1 MPKSVVD
8 LKQKSK
14 AAAAKKNKL
23 RKSKD
28 DSDSDEDIS
37 LSEEDEEDVYETCSD
52 TSDSSF
58 VPITK
63 KKKNKKVI
71 IEEEEDEED
80 EEDDDEDDEEDDDDE
95 SDHKYRKKFKE
106 FLYQIFPSNYSKKRL
121 EEAEEDDEED
131 EEEEEEPKRKKSKSK
146 TKSSSKSKS
155 SKSKRRAEE
164 DDEDEEED
172 EDAGQLV
179 DILFYGGQGDYVDP
193 DEYDEED
200 DKGDCDSEDERAF
213 MRENYEAIDIP
224 KKSDKKIKKDKKTKK
239 RTDEENELADVEKEY
254 LDLIDTK
261 KTLTQQLN
269 KRTKSKILTH
279 AIEDCNRSIKKLVKK
294 ARIRNAKAYHKLIHD
309 DKQNTNEIDYFKKKL
324 SNKEQLKIMN
334 ELKEINA
341 HMNIDRPYRLALL
354 ESKIPAKFKA
364 IALQKLNTL
373 RHMEPGDNEYYKIKN
388 WVDTFMRIPFYNNK
402 NLSITMDDGV
412 DKCHEFMQNSMK
424 ILDGCVYGLNDAK
437 LQILQ
442 MVGQWIS
449 NPSAMGTAIAIKG
462 PMGTGKCHG
471 YNTPILM
478 YDGSVKMVQEVIVG
492 DLVMGDDSTP
502 RAVMSLGR
510 GEDMMYEIASNK
522 GVKYTVNSE
531 HILCLKPSGMNR
543 IKPMKNKQGEI
554 YAYKTIYFNLSTCK
568 HTYKTFADLEEAE
581 KYLNSLIENQE
592 NDIVQISVKNYLKL
606 PLHIQQ
612 CLKGYSTGVEFES
625 KPILFDP
632 YIIGI
637 WLGDGCSEKPKITN
651 QDAAI
656 LNYMRNELK
665 KDNLS
670 LHHVSKYDYNIVS
683 DEKNHP
689 HPGIS
694 KVTGYGYENKNIFME
709 SLRHYDLI
717 NNKHIPHDYKTN
729 DRNVRLQVLAGLI
742 DSDGWYDVENR
753 YFEITQK
760 SKRLSDDILFLARS
774 LGFAATQNE
783 CDKYCVYKG
792 ERKYGLYY
800 RVNIYGDG
808 VDTIPTKCPRKQATD
823 KKRHKNALVGAITVL
838 PIGHGNYYGFELD
851 KNHRYVL
858 GNFAVTHNTTL
869 VKEGISKI
877 LGREFAFIALG
888 GAGDS
893 SFLEGHSYTYEGS
906 SWGKIVQILIDSKCM
921 NPVIYFDELDKISDT
936 PRGEEI
942 VGILTHLTDTS
953 QNSQFHDKYFSDID
967 FDLSKCL
974 FIFSYNDE
982 SKVNAILKDR
992 MYRIQTKGY
1001 DTKEKITIARN
1012 YILPKIREQ
1021 VNFNEEDVIIP
1032 DDTIQYIASSNTL
1045 THGEDGVRNLKR
1057 CLEIIY
1063 TKLNLFRLMKPDT
1076 ENIFSKEINLK
1087 VTFPYTVTRKDVD
1100 IFIKNEQTQNQS
1112 MLAMYC

>member
-1 MPKSVVD
+1 MV
-8 LKQKSK
+8 
-14 AAAAKKNKL
+14 
-23 RKSKD
+23 
-28 DSDSDEDIS
+28 
-37 LSEEDEEDVYETCSD
+37 
-52 TSDSSF
+52 
-58 VPITK
+58 
-63 KKKNKKVI
+63 
-71 IEEEEDEED
+71 
-80 EEDDDEDDEEDDDDE
+80 
-95 SDHKYRKKFKE
+95 
-106 FLYQIFPSNYSKKRL
+106 
-121 EEAEEDDEED
+121 
-131 EEEEEEPKRKKSKSK
+131 
-146 TKSSSKSKS
+146 
-155 SKSKRRAEE
+155 
-164 DDEDEEED
+164 
-172 EDAGQLV
+172 
-179 DILFYGGQGDYVDP
+179 
-193 DEYDEED
+193 
-200 DKGDCDSEDERAF
+200 
-213 MRENYEAIDIP
+213 
-224 KKSDKKIKKDKKTKK
+224 
-239 RTDEENELADVEKEY
+239 
-254 LDLIDTK
+254 DTK

-269 KRTKSKILTH
+269 KRPKSKILTH

-412 DKCHEFMQNSMK
+412 EKCHEFMQNSMK

-478 YDGSVKMVQEVIVG
+478 YDGSVKMVQDVLVG

-510 GEDMMYEIASNK
+510 GEEMMYEIASNK

-683 DEKNHP
+683 DEKIILIVELAKLPVMVMKIKTYLWNH
-689 HPGIS
+689 
-694 KVTGYGYENKNIFME
+694 
-709 SLRHYDLI
+709 
-717 NNKHIPHDYKTN
+717 
-729 DRNVRLQVLAGLI
+729 
-742 DSDGWYDVENR
+742 
-753 YFEITQK
+753 
-760 SKRLSDDILFLARS
+760 
-774 LGFAATQNE
+774 
-783 CDKYCVYKG
+783 C
-792 ERKYGLYY
+792 
-800 RVNIYGDG
+800 
-808 VDTIPTKCPRKQATD
+808 
-823 KKRHKNALVGAITVL
+823 AIT
-838 PIGHGNYYGFELD
+838 I
-851 KNHRYVL
+851 
-858 GNFAVTHNTTL
+858 
-869 VKEGISKI
+869 
-877 LGREFAFIALG
+877 
-888 GAGDS
+888 
-893 SFLEGHSYTYEGS
+893 
-906 SWGKIVQILIDSKCM
+906 
-921 NPVIYFDELDKISDT
+921 
-936 PRGEEI
+936 
-942 VGILTHLTDTS
+942 
-953 QNSQFHDKYFSDID
+953 
-967 FDLSKCL
+967 
-974 FIFSYNDE
+974 
-982 SKVNAILKDR
+982 
-992 MYRIQTKGY
+992 
-1001 DTKEKITIARN
+1001 
-1012 YILPKIREQ
+1012 
-1021 VNFNEEDVIIP
+1021 
-1032 DDTIQYIASSNTL
+1032 
-1045 THGEDGVRNLKR
+1045 
-1057 CLEIIY
+1057 
-1063 TKLNLFRLMKPDT
+1063 
-1076 ENIFSKEINLK
+1076 
-1087 VTFPYTVTRKDVD
+1087 
-1100 IFIKNEQTQNQS
+1100 
-1112 MLAMYC
+1112 